1 MVLLFQET
9 IPHKTNPPDPPDKL
23 DDNMDITADQSG
35 GILTRGRN
43 KNSDTPERQLVK
55 PVDKPVKQ
63 RKTVTFKNVLETS
76 DDVNIVKKVYNPDK
90 VPVVPI
96 IKINKNRDKERILKP
111 GDILTPS
118 RLTELAKNYSADHI
132 DKVNLLTFKS
142 SLNVN
147 NLKGRAD
154 VPSVD
159 KKVVN
164 FGLKANSTS
173 DATAVTS
180 EKKFVLPKRSAHSCR
195 VIKPNKKFFE
205 DGNDA
210 SNKVSKKS
218 GCKKSS
224 RKDNVVRDDD
234 DKLQKTDNFI
244 NNTLSSQINSSKLDE
259 TANDESEASQT
270 ASDGNVSGN
279 FDYYF
284 QS

>member
-1 MVLLFQET
+1 
-9 IPHKTNPPDPPDKL
+9 
-23 DDNMDITADQSG
+23 MDITTDQAG
-35 GILTRGRN
+35 GITTRGRN
-43 KNSDTPERQLVK
+43 KNSDTPEPQISK
-55 PVDKPVKQ
+55 PGDKPVKQ

-76 DDVNIVKKVYNPDK
+76 DDINIVKKVYNPDK

-159 KKVVN
+159 KKIVN
-164 FGLKANSTS
+164 FGFKASSSSSSSTS
-173 DATAVTS
+173 SDVTTATS

-195 VIKPNKKFFE
+195 VIKPNKKFLE
-205 DGNDA
+205 DGSEA
-210 SNKVSKKS
+210 SSKGSKKS

-224 RKDNVVRDDD
+224 RKDGSVRDDD
-234 DKLQKTDNFI
+234 EKLQKTDNFI

-259 TANDESEASQT
+259 TANDESEASHT
-270 ASDGNVSGN
+270 ASDVNSGMS
-279 FDYYF
+279 FTIDGKF
-284 QS
+284 IEK

>member
-1 MVLLFQET
+1 
-9 IPHKTNPPDPPDKL
+9 
-23 DDNMDITADQSG
+23 MDITAESSG
-35 GILTRGRN
+35 GISTRGRN
-43 KNSDTPERQLVK
+43 KNSDTPEPQSSSSK
-55 PVDKPVKQ
+55 PVDKPVKV
-63 RKTVTFKNVLETS
+63 RKTVTFKTILETS

-147 NLKGRAD
+147 SLKGRAD

-164 FGLKANSTS
+164 FGLKTNSTS
-173 DATAVTS
+173 DVTAATS

-205 DGNDA
+205 DDA
-210 SNKVSKKS
+210 SNKSSKKS

-224 RKDNVVRDDD
+224 RKDSTVRDDD
-234 DKLQKTDNFI
+234 DKPQKTDNFI

-259 TANDESEASQT
+259 RVNDESEASQT
-270 ASDGNVSGN
+270 ASDGNMSGMIIVLLKL
-279 FDYYF
+279 FF
-284 QS
+284 

>member
-1 MVLLFQET
+1 
-9 IPHKTNPPDPPDKL
+9 
-23 DDNMDITADQSG
+23 MDITAESG

-43 KNSDTPERQLVK
+43 TKQSDTPEPQTSSK
-55 PVDKPVKQ
+55 PVDAKPVKQ

-118 RLTELAKNYSADHI
+118 RLTDLAKNYSADHI

-147 NLKGRAD
+147 NLNKRAD

-159 KKVVN
+159 KRIVN
-164 FGLKANSTS
+164 FGFKTS
-173 DATAVTS
+173 SDVVTPATS

-205 DGNDA
+205 DGTEVSGKN
-210 SNKVSKKS
+210 SKKS
-218 GCKKSS
+218 GCKKAS
-224 RKDNVVRDDD
+224 RKDNANRDDD
-234 DKLQKTDNFI
+234 EKLQKTDNFI

-259 TANDESEASQT
+259 AANDESEASQT
-270 ASDGNVSGN
+270 ASDGNSGMCH
-279 FDYYF
+279 
-284 QS
+284 

>member
-1 MVLLFQET
+1 MYHIFQEI

-23 DDNMDITADQSG
+23 NDSMDITTDESG

-43 KNSDTPERQLVK
+43 KNTDTLEPQTINK
-55 PVDKPVKQ
+55 PVEKPVKQ

-96 IKINKNRDKERILKP
+96 IKLNKNREKERILK
-111 GDILTPS
+111 DIILTPS
-118 RLTELAKNYSADHI
+118 RLDALAKNYSADHI
-132 DKVNLLTFKS
+132 DKLNLLTFKS

-147 NLKGRAD
+147 NLRNRPD

-159 KKVVN
+159 KKIVN
-164 FGLKANSTS
+164 FGFKTNNSSS
-173 DATAVTS
+173 DVSTVTS

-205 DGNDA
+205 DANDA
-210 SNKVSKKS
+210 SNKTSKKT

-224 RKDNVVRDDD
+224 RKDNTARDDD

-259 TANDESEASQT
+259 AVNDESEASQT

-279 FDYYF
+279 DFIL
-284 QS
+284 

>member
-1 MVLLFQET
+1 
-9 IPHKTNPPDPPDKL
+9 
-23 DDNMDITADQSG
+23 MDITTDQSG

-43 KNSDTPERQLVK
+43 KNCDTHESQLNK

-96 IKINKNRDKERILKP
+96 IKINKNRDKERIMKP

-118 RLTELAKNYSADHI
+118 RLTELARNYSADHI

-147 NLKGRAD
+147 NLKNRSD

-159 KKVVN
+159 KKIVN
-164 FGLKANSTS
+164 FGFKTNSS
-173 DATAVTS
+173 DDTTTTTVTG

-205 DGNDA
+205 DAADA
-210 SNKVSKKS
+210 SNKITKKV

-224 RKDNVVRDDD
+224 KKDNTQQDDD
-234 DKLQKTDNFI
+234 EKVQKTDNFI
-244 NNTLSSQINSSKLDE
+244 NNTLSSQIDSSNLE
-259 TANDESEASQT
+259 EAVNDESEASQT
-270 ASDGNVSGN
+270 ASDGNMSGM
-279 FDYYF
+279 
-284 QS
+284 S

>member
-1 MVLLFQET
+1 
-9 IPHKTNPPDPPDKL
+9 
-23 DDNMDITADQSG
+23 MDITADQSG

-43 KNSDTPERQLVK
+43 KNSDTPEPQINK
-55 PVDKPVKQ
+55 PIDKPVKQ

-164 FGLKANSTS
+164 FGFKTNSSSDVATS
-173 DATAVTS
+173 ATATATS

-195 VIKPNKKFFE
+195 VIKPNKKFIE
-205 DGNDA
+205 DGADT
-210 SNKVSKKS
+210 SNKSSKKS

-224 RKDNVVRDDD
+224 RKDGSTRDDD

-259 TANDESEASQT
+259 TANDESET
-270 ASDGNVSGN
+270 ASDGNCSGMLIE
-279 FDYYF
+279 
-284 QS
+284 